1 MSGERDL
8 DILISSMEPELREG
22 RFVFV
27 EVSSVR
33 AMSLPALATIHES
46 EGVTVV
52 LRQDDADTRRLRY
65 DVVCGWIT
73 LQVHSALD
81 SVGLTAAFSTALANA
96 GISANVLAGY
106 YHDHLLVPLDDV
118 DHALQVLRDLADTR
132 RR

>member
-106 YHDHLLVPLDDV
+106 YHDHVLVPIDDN
-118 DHALQVLRDLADTR
+118 DRALTALRSLAAR
-132 RR
+132 R